1 MKTRWHVHVGAHKS
15 ATTHLQRILRSNE
28 ETLLQNG
35 VDCLPWRQINPLIR
49 QDPSRATSGLDVV
62 KAFAKGGRSVR
73 ASERYANALRTF
85 RRNKPVTIIS
95 DEDQLGFTQDLM
107 RPRFYDGS
115 ERYTILNSLPDRE
128 SVDIYLSVRSFEAL
142 FVSAFCEMLKPF
154 HDARARLEARQR
166 TLRDTPPSWFDLAE
180 RLADNFPEARV
191 HVWTFED
198 YVRDP
203 AFVIKTLTG
212 LELDGLDGR
221 PAPETTRAPSLE
233 AIRLAEELDPS
244 LKMPERMEIVRDL
257 FINSPKQPGEVLRMF
272 SDEEAAWLRDCY
284 TRDLER
290 IQDSSRVTLLRPQ
303 AAAVSS

>member
-142 FVSAFCEMLKPF
+142 FV
-154 HDARARLEARQR
+154 
-166 TLRDTPPSWFDLAE
+166 
-180 RLADNFPEARV
+180 
-191 HVWTFED
+191 
-198 YVRDP
+198 
-203 AFVIKTLTG
+203 
-212 LELDGLDGR
+212 
-221 PAPETTRAPSLE
+221 
-233 AIRLAEELDPS
+233 
-244 LKMPERMEIVRDL
+244 
-257 FINSPKQPGEVLRMF
+257 
-272 SDEEAAWLRDCY
+272 
-284 TRDLER
+284 
-290 IQDSSRVTLLRPQ
+290 
-303 AAAVSS
+303 